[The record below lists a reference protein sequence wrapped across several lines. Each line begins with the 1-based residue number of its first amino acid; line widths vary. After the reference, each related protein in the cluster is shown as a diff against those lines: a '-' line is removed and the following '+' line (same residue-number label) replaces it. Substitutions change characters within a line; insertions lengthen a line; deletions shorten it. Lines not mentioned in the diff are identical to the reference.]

1 MIKKKVKDVSLYNRG
16 SSENTKFTTN
26 TKSRKKGLQ
35 TNHLRTAE
43 SLWIVQKPIKYA
55 KRVDIMSLSIVTEA
69 VMIFTLEPGIST
81 Q

>member
-26 TKSRKKGLQ
+26 TKSRKKELQ